1 MVFRSWPERGG
12 LHVDA
17 EGGARSGS
25 RAVVRYDR
33 LTATE
38 RGKTVGSKVVVT
50 GAAQRVAAVSAALK
64 NAGAEVTAV
73 DDLRGLEAVL
83 EGIKPGSLDCYVQL
97 PVQVAARGKTVIERV
112 RNFLEDGL
120 ISRFTASSTILPSM
134 SDGGRVVLVGGNTPV
149 EATAPDD
156 QSARL
161 ALLDVLAH
169 AIQADKSATRIRVRV
184 LPHDESAE
192 HVAAVALG
200 GEPTREQ
207 ALASLRAREP
217 EMSFADWR
225 IEVMGLVN
233 GEF

>member
-1 MVFRSWPERGG
+1 M
-12 LHVDA
+12 
-17 EGGARSGS
+17 
-25 RAVVRYDR
+25 
-33 LTATE
+33 
-38 RGKTVGSKVVVT
+38 GSKVVVT
-50 GAAQRVAAVSAALK
+50 GSAERVASVSEALR

-73 DDLRGLEAVL
+73 DDLGKLEAAVA
-83 EGIKPGSLDCYVQL
+83 EMAPGSLTCYVQL
-97 PVQVAARGKTVIERV
+97 PAHVVARGRTVIERV

-120 ISRFTASSTILPSM
+120 IARFTAASAILPAM

-149 EATAPDD
+149 EASAPDD

-184 LPHDESAE
+184 LPHDELAE
-192 HVAAVALG
+192 HIAAVALG
-200 GEPTREQ
+200 GAPTREQ
-207 ALASLRAREP
+207 ALAELRAREP

>member
-1 MVFRSWPERGG
+1 
-12 LHVDA
+12 
-17 EGGARSGS
+17 
-25 RAVVRYDR
+25 YDR
-33 LTATE
+33 LKANE
-38 RGKTVGSKVVVT
+38 RGWTVGSKVVVT
-50 GAAQRVAAVSAALK
+50 GAAERVAAVAAALRD
-64 NAGAEVTAV
+64 AGAEVTAV
-73 DDLRGLEAVL
+73 DDLGKLEAVL
-83 EGIKPGSLDCYVQL
+83 AGIGPGSVDCYVQL
-97 PVQVAARGKTVIERV
+97 PVQVAARGKAVIERV

-120 ISRFTASSTILPSM
+120 ISRFTASSTILPTM

-192 HVAAVALG
+192 HIAAVALG